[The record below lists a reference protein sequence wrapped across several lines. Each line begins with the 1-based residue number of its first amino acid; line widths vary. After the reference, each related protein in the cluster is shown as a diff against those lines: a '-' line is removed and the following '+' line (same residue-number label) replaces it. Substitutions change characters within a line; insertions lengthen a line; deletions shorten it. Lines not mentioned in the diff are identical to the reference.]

1 MQRIKQHYVIVGG
14 SHLDMLTP
22 LLDKRFGNPAVTVL
36 YPPTL
41 QERAETVRSL
51 CVAYGLKT
59 MLGSLPDAK
68 DQITLRAALDKF
80 AGQHRSGTAAF
91 NLSGVDALYATPAFA
106 AFKER
111 GQAVFA
117 VEPHSDNLI
126 WLAHPEG
133 DYPTFDVADVGTI
146 DGHLKLHDVR
156 WVSANWSSSM
166 HGKIA
171 HEWNLRFHQAALDMS
186 KIASASENG
195 SKAVRAMH
203 YLAAHQGKAA
213 DNYIFVLPNESGVSF
228 VELLAI
234 AKRWGLVTQDGTVTR
249 FVDETSQQFCKGGW
263 LDWRM
268 LYAAMPLVRDGLI
281 QEVALNLKV
290 EFGKGA
296 RSEWDVVLLAN
307 NNLYTI
313 ECKATNDASGVI
325 RDELD
330 QTYAQTAFNR
340 LACYKALCRVRYPVD
355 PHQSRADEYG
365 VKLLALDRGNLTKQ
379 LRDWIRT

>member
-1 MQRIKQHYVIVGG
+1 
-14 SHLDMLTP
+14 MLEP
-22 LLDKRFGNPAVTVL
+22 
-36 YPPTL
+36 
-41 QERAETVRSL
+41 
-51 CVAYGLKT
+51 
-59 MLGSLPDAK
+59 LPDAK
-68 DQITLRAALDKF
+68 DQTALRSALDKV
-80 AGQHRSGTAAF
+80 AGKYKPGTAAF

-117 VEPHSDNLI
+117 VEPHSDTLI

-133 DYPTFDVADVGTI
+133 DYPSFDVADVDTI
-146 DGHLKLHDVR
+146 EGHLKLHDVR

-166 HGKIA
+166 HGTTT
-171 HEWNLRFHQAALDMS
+171 HEWNRRFHQAALGMS
-186 KIASASENG
+186 KIASTSEDG
-195 SKAVRAMH
+195 AKAVRAMH
-203 YLAAHQGKAA
+203 YLAAHQGKAG
-213 DNYIFVLPNESGVSF
+213 DNYVFVRPDEPGVSLD
-228 VELLAI
+228 ELLVI
-234 AKRWGLVTQDGTVTR
+234 AKRWGFVTQDGTVTR
-249 FVDETSQQFCKGGW
+249 FVDDNSKQFCKGGW

-268 LYAAMPLVRDGLI
+268 VYAAMPLVREGLI

-330 QTYAQTAFNR
+330 QTYAQTAFNG
-340 LACYKALCRVRYPVD
+340 LACYKALCRVRYPYG
-355 PHQSRADEYG
+355 PHESRADECG
-365 VKLLALDRGNLTKQ
+365 VRLLALNRGNLTEQ
-379 LRDWIRT
+379 LRDWIRSQSPTA